1 MSNTDKI
8 KIEVDGREI
17 DADPGSMLIEATDAA
32 GIYVPRFCYHK
43 NLTVAANCRMCLVEV
58 ERAPKPMPACA
69 TPVSEGMKVF
79 TRSEKA
85 TAAQHATMEF
95 LLINHPLDCP
105 VCDQG
110 GECELQDLAM
120 GYGSGVSQF
129 TEGKRVVQDK
139 DIGPLVQT
147 EMTRCIHCTRCVRFG
162 EEIAG
167 LRELGATGRGENM
180 EIGTY
185 VEKAM
190 RSELSGNV
198 IDLCPVGALTNKPYR
213 FSARAWEL
221 KQVAGIAPH
230 DCLGSNLY
238 FHVKGQQVKR
248 IVPKENIDINETWL
262 SDRDRYS
269 YEGMHHQDRLSS
281 PRIKRNGQWVDCDWE
296 TAFSRVTSLLK
307 EHSFENAND
316 LVGLIS
322 PSSTTEEFYLF
333 QKLLRGLGSNSVD
346 HRLRQVDFRKQI
358 SEPFF
363 PNAGDSLNSLEQ
375 ADAVLIVGSYPR
387 HEAPLLNLRIRKAA
401 LKGAKVIYID
411 THGRPFNYSVSEE
424 VIMKPSKLASYLKKL
439 SESIIRSDDSSEQ
452 GEPSEID
459 SLAGLLV
466 NSKSPF
472 LVCGSTIQCHVDRS
486 ILIEHINSIASKIG
500 AKKVTIESGANPAG
514 AWLAG
519 AIPHRGAGGEVLLEN
534 GVDSREAFSS
544 ANRGYILMGIDP
556 LMDTAVPSETRQ
568 SLSEAEFVISISSFA
583 TGSLLELSDVILPMA
598 LYAENEGCFVNAT
611 GTVQNF
617 NSVIKPFGE
626 SRPAWKILRVLGS
639 RLSLSGFD
647 AVEVADVLGDSLHR
661 WMAREFVA
669 PECGKKETALVR
681 DTGELEMIVE
691 IPMYRGDSLVRHA
704 DSLQK
709 TLEIEKVVRICSET
723 ASSLSLADRERVT
736 VRLGERAAL
745 AEVVI
750 DDAISQGAVH
760 VLGACPELLDV
771 LDNCAQVSL
780 EKTLIGAS

>member
-1 MSNTDKI
+1 MKHLKIIMSNTDKI

-129 TEGKRVVQDK
+129 TEGKRVVEDK

-269 YEGMHHQDRLSS
+269 YEGMHHQGRLSS
-281 PRIKRNGQWVDCDWE
+281 PRIKRNGQWTDCDWE

-307 EHSFENAND
+307 EHPLENAND

-358 SEPFF
+358 SEPLF
-363 PNAGDSLNSLEQ
+363 PNVGDSLSSLED

-387 HEAPLLNLRIRKAA
+387 HEAPLLNLRIRKAV
-401 LKGAKVIYID
+401 LKGAKVICID
-411 THGRPFNYSVSEE
+411 THGRPFNYAVSKE
-424 VIMKPSKLASYLKKL
+424 VIMKPSKLAPYLKEL
-439 SESIIRSDDSSEQ
+439 SESIVRSDDLSEQ
-452 GEPSEID
+452 NELSEID

-472 LVCGSTIQCHVDRS
+472 LVCGSTIQCHADRS
-486 ILIEHINSIASKIG
+486 ILIEHINSISSKIC
-500 AKKVTIESGANPAG
+500 AKKITIESGANAAG

-519 AIPHRGAGGEVLLEN
+519 AIPHRGAGGEVLLDH
-534 GVDSREAFSS
+534 GVGSREALSS
-544 ANRGYILMGIDP
+544 ANHGYILMGIDP
-556 LMDTAVPSETRQ
+556 LMDTAVPSETRR

-583 TGSLLELSDVILPMA
+583 TDSLLELSDVILPMA

-611 GTVQNF
+611 GIVQNF

-647 AVEVADVLGDSLHR
+647 AIEVADVLGDSLHS
-661 WMAREFVA
+661 WMDREFVA
-669 PECGKKETALVR
+669 PECDKGETAAVL
-681 DTGELEMIVE
+681 DTDGLEMIVE

-704 DSLQK
+704 DSSRHK
-709 TLEIEKVVRICSET
+709 PTTLGK
-723 ASSLSLADRERVT
+723 
-736 VRLGERAAL
+736 
-745 AEVVI
+745 
-750 DDAISQGAVH
+750 H
-760 VLGACPELLDV
+760 H
-771 LDNCAQVSL
+771 
-780 EKTLIGAS
+780 

>member
-1 MSNTDKI
+1 MSNTEKI

-43 NLTVAANCRMCLVEV
+43 NLSVAANCRMCLVEV

-167 LRELGATGRGENM
+167 LRELGATGRGESM

-221 KQVAGIAPH
+221 KQLAGIAPH
-230 DCLGSNLY
+230 DFLGSNLY
-238 FHVKGQQVKR
+238 FHVKGQHVKR
-248 IVPKENIDINETWL
+248 VVPKENTDINETWL

-269 YEGMHHQDRLSS
+269 FEGMHHQDRLAS
-281 PRIKRNGQWVDCDWE
+281 PRIKQNGQWIDCDWE
-296 TAFSRVTSLLK
+296 TAFSRVISLLK
-307 EHSFENAND
+307 DRSLVTPNE

-333 QKLLRGLGSNSVD
+333 QKLLRGLGSKNVD
-346 HRLRQVDFRKQI
+346 HRLRQVDFRKQS
-358 SEPFF
+358 SEPLF
-363 PNAGDSLNSLEQ
+363 PNAGDSLSSLEQ
-375 ADAVLIVGSYPR
+375 ADIVLIVGAYPR

-411 THGRPFNYSVSEE
+411 THERPFNYSVSKE
-424 VIMKPSKLASYLKKL
+424 VIMKPSKLAPYLKEL
-439 SESIIRSDDSSEQ
+439 EESVVRLNDSSGQ
-452 GEPSEID
+452 GELSGTD
-459 SLAGLLV
+459 MLASLLV

-472 LVCGSTIQCHVDRS
+472 LVYGSTIQSHVDRS
-486 ILIEHINSIASKIG
+486 VLIGYIDSISSKIC
-500 AKKVTIESGANPAG
+500 AQKIMIESGSNAAG

-519 AIPHRGAGGEVLLEN
+519 AIPHRGAGGETLSEHGMDSLE
-534 GVDSREAFSS
+534 ALSS
-544 ANRGYILMGIDP
+544 ANHGYVLMGVDP
-556 LMDTAVPSETRQ
+556 LMDTAVPSKTRQ
-568 SLSEAEFVISISSFA
+568 SLSKAEFVISISSFA
-583 TGSLLELSDVILPMA
+583 TDSLLELSDVLLPMA

-611 GTVQNF
+611 GIVQNF
-617 NSVIKPFGE
+617 SPVIKPLGE

-639 RLSLSGFD
+639 KLNLSGFD
-647 AVEVADVLGDSLHR
+647 AIELADVLGDSLGQ
-661 WMAREFVA
+661 WMANEFVA
-669 PECGKKETALVR
+669 PECDEGETALVLK
-681 DTGELEMIVE
+681 DDGLEMVVE
-691 IPMYRGDSLVRHA
+691 IPMYRSDSLVRHA
-704 DSLQK
+704 NSLQQ
-709 TLEIEKVVRICSET
+709 TLETEKVVRICPAT
-723 ASSLSLADRERVT
+723 ASSLGLIDREKVT
-736 VRLGERAAL
+736 VRLGDRAAL
-745 AEVVI
+745 AEVIV
-750 DDAISQGAVH
+750 DGAISLGAVH

-771 LDNCAQVSL
+771 LDNCGQVSL
-780 EKTLIGAS
+780 EKTQIGAS

>member
-1 MSNTDKI
+1 MSNIDKV

-85 TAAQHATMEF
+85 TSAQHATMEF

-221 KQVAGIAPH
+221 KQLSGVAPH

-238 FHVKGQQVKR
+238 FHVKGQHVKR
-248 IVPKENIDINETWL
+248 IVPRENTDINETWL

-269 YEGMHHQDRLSS
+269 FEGMHHQDRLAG
-281 PRIKRNGQWVDCDWE
+281 PRIKEDGQWVDCDWE
-296 TAFSRVTSLLK
+296 TAFSRVTSLLN
-307 EHSFENAND
+307 EHPMETSND

-333 QKLLRGLGSNSVD
+333 QQLLRGLGSNSVD
-346 HRLRQVDFRKQI
+346 HRLRQVDFRKQ
-358 SEPFF
+358 SKEPLF
-363 PNAGDSLNSLEQ
+363 PNAGDSLISLEQ
-375 ADAVLIVGSYPR
+375 ADTVVIVGSYPR
-387 HEAPLLNLRIRKAA
+387 HEAPLLNLRIRKAV

-411 THGRPFNYSVSEE
+411 THQRPFNYAVSKE
-424 VIMKPSKLASYLKKL
+424 VIMKPSKLAPYLKGL
-439 SESIIRSDDSSEQ
+439 AESIIRLDDSSEL
-452 GEPSEID
+452 GELSEID
-459 SLAGLLV
+459 SLASLLV

-472 LVCGSTIQCHVDRS
+472 LVCGSTIQCHADRS
-486 ILIEHINSIASKIG
+486 VLIEHINSISSKIF
-500 AKKVTIESGANPAG
+500 AQKIMIESGANAAG

-519 AIPHRGAGGEVLLEN
+519 AIPHREAGGEILHDHGKDALE
-534 GVDSREAFSS
+534 ALSS
-544 ANRGYILMGIDP
+544 ANNGYVLMGIDP
-556 LMDTAVPSETRQ
+556 LLDTAIPSQTRR
-568 SLSEAEFVISISSFA
+568 SLGEAKFVVSISSFA
-583 TGSLLELSDVILPMA
+583 TDSLLELSDVILPMA

-611 GTVQNF
+611 GIVQNF

-639 RLSLSGFD
+639 KLGLSGFD
-647 AVEVADVLGDSLHR
+647 AIEVADVLGDSLRH

-669 PECGKKETALVR
+669 TECDESETALVLN
-681 DTGELEMIVE
+681 DTGLEMIVE
-691 IPMYRGDSLVRHA
+691 IPMYRTDSLVRHA

-723 ASSLSLADRERVT
+723 ASSLGLPDREKVT
-736 VRLGERAAL
+736 ARLGDKAAL
-745 AEVVI
+745 AEVIV
-750 DDAISQGAVH
+750 DDAIAPGAVH
-760 VLGACPELLDV
+760 VLGACSELLDV
-771 LDNCAQVSL
+771 LDNCGQVSL